1 MLLVFYGT
9 VFITFGGKNKT
20 VGHILMKDPYFHL
33 WKRLK
38 KYQTLKKKGE
48 SSMLIKV
55 TIL

>member
-38 KYQTLKKKGE
+38 KYQTLKKRVKA
-48 SSMLIKV
+48 V
-55 TIL
+55 C